1 MDDSYIWN
9 RQINFRQLDSEWLR
23 AIYALNADLV
33 AMRYF
38 PSVYTQVQSD
48 SLADKC
54 KTLITQKGW
63 GLWAVWT
70 KSDDVFIGFVG
81 LHTPDTNLPCS
92 PCIEI
97 GRRLQPKYWG
107 LGYASEAAHK
117 ALEYG
122 FNELALPEIVSFTAK
137 INQSSRAVMKRIG
150 MRDTRHNFYHPS
162 LSLDSPLAEHVLY
175 KITRDR
181 WLQQVNSPRIDY
193 LLIK

>member
-1 MDDSYIWN
+1 MTHILETDRLI
-9 RQINFRQLDSEWLR
+9 LR
-23 AIYALNADLV
+23 NWIQSDYTPFYALNADPV

-38 PSVYTQVQSD
+38 PSIYTQAQSD

-54 KTLITQKGW
+54 KAHITQNGW
-63 GLWAVWT
+63 GLWAVCT
-70 KSDDVFIGFVG
+70 KSDNFFIGFVG

-97 GRRLQPKYWG
+97 GWRLQPEYWG

-137 INQSSRAVMKRIG
+137 INQPSRVVMKRIG
-150 MRDTRHNFYHPS
+150 MRDTTRNFQHPS
-162 LSLDSPLAEHVLY
+162 LSSDNPLAEHVLY
-175 KITRDR
+175 NITRDR
-181 WLQQVNSPRIDY
+181 WLQQVNPSRIGY
-193 LLIK
+193 SFIK